1 MKTKVFFLAIVLFC
15 AATASADE
23 QYSGTCGVSVTWRI
37 NTPVSDEYGNSYLPH
52 GINGDTLYIEGTGE
66 MSDFRDYNSAPWNR
80 ISNYDIR
87 HISIQEGVTYIG
99 KYAFTNMCNYG
110 GNGLW
115 VTIPNTVTTI
125 GYGAFWDSYIYMLTI
140 PNSVTT
146 IGKYAFHGCHLCSIN
161 IPSSVSLIDTGA
173 FRYCSVSNDFNVAAD
188 NPNYSSPNGLLCN
201 KDQTLLIQCMTNK
214 FNYNFTIPNSIVTIG
229 RYAFAGCEWLRNVT
243 IPANVT
249 TIENYAFSDCSGIDS
264 ITVPSSVANLGTGV
278 FERCSYMKSI
288 NVVSDNLN
296 YSSLDGV
303 VFNKRQDTL
312 IAYPPGRIGMYSIP
326 NRVTAIAGSA
336 FSSCERLTIIDIPNS
351 VTSIG
356 KSAFAGCKSLV
367 SVTIPDGVTE
377 IASSTFEQCTNLSLV
392 DFGKNITRIGSF
404 AFYFCSSLQSVTLP
418 EGLKVVEWVAFQSC
432 SLSSISIPSTVDSI
446 YRDAFAFNNLEIVY
460 NYAVE
465 PQIVTRDVFCYD
477 SYEEI
482 NATLY
487 VPEES
492 IPLYQA
498 ADVWNEFNPIL
509 PLPKTEAID
518 NITIDGSQYNFAQ
531 KIRRDGQIF
540 ILRGDKVY
548 TTTGQEVR

>member
-1 MKTKVFFLAIVLFC
+1 MKTKFFLLVTVLFYTVSLH
-15 AATASADE
+15 AQDS
-23 QYSGTCGVSVTWRI
+23 YSGTCGVNVTWRI

-66 MSDFRDYNSAPWNR
+66 MSDFRDHNSAPWNA
-80 ISNYDIR
+80 IYSYDIR
-87 HISIQEGVTYIG
+87 HICIQEGVTSIG
-99 KYAFTNMCNYG
+99 KYAFTHMCNNG
-110 GNGLW
+110 GNSLN

-125 GYGAFWDSYIYMLTI
+125 GNYAFWDSYIYMLTI

-146 IGKYAFHGCHLCSIN
+146 IGKHAFLQCHIVSID
-161 IPSSVSLIDTGA
+161 IPSSVTLIDTGA
-173 FRYCSVSNDFNVAAD
+173 FRYCWVSNEFNVAAD

-201 KDQTLLIQCMTNK
+201 KDQTLLIQCTTNK
-214 FNYNFTIPNSIVTIG
+214 FNYNLTIPNSIVTIG

-264 ITVPSSVANLGTGV
+264 ITIPSSVASLGTGV

-326 NRVTAIAGSA
+326 NRVTTIAGSA

-351 VTSIG
+351 VTIIG

-377 IASSTFEQCTNLSLV
+377 IANSTFEQCTNLSLV
-392 DFGKNITRIGSF
+392 DFGKNTTRIGSF

-446 YRDAFAFNNLEIVY
+446 YRDAFASNNLEIVY
-460 NYAVE
+460 NYSAE
-465 PQIVTRDVFCYD
+465 PQIITRDVFCD
-477 SYEEI
+477 SDWDEI

-487 VPEES
+487 VPTES
-492 IPLYQA
+492 ITLYQA
-498 ADVWNEFNPIL
+498 ADVWKEFNPIL
-509 PLPKTEAID
+509 PLPSAESIEKTSVNFGD
-518 NITIDGSQYNFAQ
+518 THKFLRDDQLYIT
-531 KIRRDGQIF
+531 
-540 ILRGDKVY
+540 RGNKTY
-548 TTTGQEVR
+548 TIQGQEVK